1 MSSFPWVKFTAM
13 TTGLVGLGY
22 GIMKVAV
29 PTEEEL
35 YNRMA
40 PDLRKNVD
48 AIRAA
53 RLAQEN
59 AAAKQADLQTTVTDP
74 DAQKP
79 IWAEP
84 PKKA

>member
-1 MSSFPWVKFTAM
+1 
-13 TTGLVGLGY
+13 
-22 GIMKVAV
+22 
-29 PTEEEL
+29 
-35 YNRMA
+35 MA

-59 AAAKQADLQTTVTDP
+59 AVAQQKQAQTATADP

-84 PKKA
+84 TKKV